1 MDDLRFVIPRKKYT
15 EESSVISVRM
25 PKDMIRKADE
35 LAKGSGRTR
44 NEILLLCMEF
54 ALDHM
59 DPANSATNTEH

>member
-35 LAKGSGRTR
+35 LAKESGRTR

-59 DPANSATNTEH
+59 DSTDSATNTQH